1 MKIKTTM
8 QLTNILTGLTR
19 PAFWLMTTAWAMA
32 LATPG
37 LAQGPVVQNGDSI
50 AFLGDSITE
59 GGWNSPVG
67 YVRLVLSG
75 LESSGL
81 KARAIPA
88 GVSGHKSNNMLER
101 LRRDV
106 LDKKPTWMT
115 LSCGVNDVWH
125 GANGV
130 PLPQYKTNITSII
143 DQAQAA
149 GIKVMVLTAT
159 MIGEDPTNA
168 NNRKLAAYNDFLR
181 ALAKEK
187 GCLLADPNADMQAGL
202 AAADEATRK
211 QGNLFTSDGVHMNPQ
226 GNMLMA
232 SSVLRAFALT
242 GAQILNA
249 KEVWMSIPNGIDLSG
264 RRGVSMKQF
273 EQLKVLAAQR
283 KCSVAELVNTAFS
296 ETIRT
301 LLKTAAQ
308 Q

>member
-1 MKIKTTM
+1 
-8 QLTNILTGLTR
+8 
-19 PAFWLMTTAWAMA
+19 
-32 LATPG
+32 
-37 LAQGPVVQNGDSI
+37 
-50 AFLGDSITE
+50 
-59 GGWNSPVG
+59 
-67 YVRLVLSG
+67 
-75 LESSGL
+75 
-81 KARAIPA
+81 
-88 GVSGHKSNNMLER
+88 
-101 LRRDV
+101 
-106 LDKKPTWMT
+106 MT

-130 PLPQYKTNITSII
+130 PLPQYQTNITSII

-159 MIGEDPTNA
+159 MIGEDPNNA

-187 GCLLADPNADMQAGL
+187 GCLLANPNADMQAGL

-211 QGNLFTSDGVHMNPQ
+211 QGNLFTSDGVHMNAQ

-242 GAQILNA
+242 STQILNA

-296 ETIRT
+296 ETIST

-308 Q
+308 